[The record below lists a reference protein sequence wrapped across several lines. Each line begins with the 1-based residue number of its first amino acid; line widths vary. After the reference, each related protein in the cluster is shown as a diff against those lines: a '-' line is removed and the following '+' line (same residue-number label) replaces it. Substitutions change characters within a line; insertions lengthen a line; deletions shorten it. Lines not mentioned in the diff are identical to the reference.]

1 MTEELFR
8 ADSYLKQ
15 CEATV
20 VFAGPEGIALD
31 RTIFYPTGGGQP
43 GDSGTLTLADG
54 RAIRISDTRKGD
66 TGILHIP
73 EQPETASALAP
84 GDTVTAA
91 IDWERRHRHMRM
103 HTALHLMCASVAGD
117 VTGGQV
123 TAEKGRL
130 DFDLPEVTFTKEELA
145 EKLNALIAADHPV
158 TARWITDAEMAA
170 QPDLVRTLSVKPPM
184 GAGPGA
190 NKVRLISVG
199 EDAVD
204 LQPCGGTHVAR
215 TGEIGPLTVA
225 KIENKGRQNRR
236 ITIAFAE

>member
-20 VFAGPEGIALD
+20 VSAGPEGIVLD

-54 RAIRISDTRKGD
+54 RSIRIADTRKGE

-73 EQPETASALAP
+73 ENPEAALPAP
-84 GDTVTAA
+84 GAPVTA
-91 IDWERRHRHMRM
+91 ILDWARRHRHMRM

-130 DFDLPEVTFTKEELA
+130 DFDLPEVTFTKEALA

-158 TARWITDAEMAA
+158 SARWITDAEMAA

-184 GAGPGA
+184 GAGT
-190 NKVRLISVG
+190 VRLISVG